1 MSGEARESQR
11 EARRS
16 HRKPG
21 TSQEKPREARRI
33 KEKPARGGD
42 GRQPEGSQGKAGKA
56 SRSKREGKGS

>member
-33 KEKPARGGD
+33 KEKPARGG
-42 GRQPEGSQGKAGKA
+42 GRTPARGKP
-56 SRSKREGKGS
+56 GKGRKSK